1 MVVAGGVVLGYETP
15 DSLVQIMDA
24 ATEEWH
30 VAEER
35 YVDNYRWG
43 TVVPWDNGR
52 YEDNSG

>member
-1 MVVAGGVVLGYETP
+1 MHLIVVVAGGVVLGYETP

-43 TVVPWDNGR
+43 SVVPWDNGR
-52 YEDNSG
+52 